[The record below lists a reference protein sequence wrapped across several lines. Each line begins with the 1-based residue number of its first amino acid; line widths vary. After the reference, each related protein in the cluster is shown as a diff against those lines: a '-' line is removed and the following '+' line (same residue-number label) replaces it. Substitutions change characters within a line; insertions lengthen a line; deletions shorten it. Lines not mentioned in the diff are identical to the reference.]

1 MGEKKARDITLEVL
15 ISIRDEIRGLRE
27 DTNSRFEQM
36 DRRFE
41 QMEKRLA
48 KIEGDIS
55 QIRQDIGHIVVRFDR
70 DYLILATDL
79 DGVKRRLNVCE
90 RHLGIVASQ

>member
-27 DTNSRFEQM
+27 DTN
-36 DRRFE
+36 RRFE

-48 KIEGDIS
+48 KIECDIS
-55 QIRQDIGHIVVRFDR
+55 QIREDSGHIVARFDR